1 MTNVV
6 KKVVTMAVS
15 LALTA
20 GVAITASAYCE
31 HSGGSYHHP
40 YSGNEAVY
48 SFDGTSTEA
57 STYCGDKG
65 DYGSRYIES
74 YVARKKTN
82 GNIVNEDYDIVYS
95 TDETARCKVTRV
107 ASNLSYYQHHAICIK
122 PSVNNAYI
130 IDSGSRD
137 CR

>member
-20 GVAITASAYCE
+20 GAAITASAYCE
-31 HSGGSYHHP
+31 HSGGSYHHA

-65 DYGSRYIES
+65 DYGSRYIEA

-82 GNIVNEDYDIVYS
+82 GVIVNEAYDIVYS

-107 ASNLSYYQHHAICIK
+107 ASSLSYYQHHSIYIK
-122 PSVNNAYI
+122 PSASNSFI
-130 IDSGSRD
+130 IDTGSRD